1 MKLQN
6 KVRELSEKKSNI
18 MKSNKILTNQISVV
32 SEKCDVCEA
41 EYKRT
46 LNERNLVKRQQTA
59 TLLVEQQRYRN
70 LSKKVALVANIPY
83 TFSQS
88 IIQPTAAEAAPVSVS
103 PGESHWGA
111 EEGEEGG

>member
-59 TLLVEQQRYRN
+59 TLFVEQQRYRD
-70 LSKKVALVANIPY
+70 LSKKVALVADFPY
-83 TFSQS
+83 TLSLS
-88 IIQPTAAEAAPVSVS
+88 II
-103 PGESHWGA
+103 
-111 EEGEEGG
+111 